1 MSTTITA
8 GPQHPAFRPARIRA
22 RVLRALAQLHGIP
35 VGAWGETRQALQ
47 FVAAESPEYGG
58 ALVTPDLLAWGV
70 TIEAQDAQSSG
81 RYSTAGLPRA

>member
-22 RVLRALAQLHGIP
+22 RVLRALAQLHGKP
-35 VGAWGETRQALQ
+35 VGAWGETRQAMD
-47 FVAAESPEYGG
+47 FVAAESPEHGG
-58 ALVTPDLLAWGV
+58 ALVMPDLAAWGI
-70 TIEAQDAQSSG
+70 TIEAQGPQSSG